1 MKIKLIISPGHSR
14 TAIVESV
21 EGKQLQRRVWGEIVG
36 ALENCSSMVQD
47 FA

>member
-1 MKIKLIISPGHSR
+1 MIAPRYSR
-14 TAIVESV
+14 TAIVESA

-36 ALENCSSMVQD
+36 ALENRSSTVQD